1 MMLIYIQKT
10 IIIMALLRLI
20 SGSIELFAAFL
31 MMRFNDIEKALV
43 INGTLSLIGPVFLI
57 ISVTVGLYDM
67 AGGDLPFKK
76 MIWIISGVACIL
88 YGVKSS

>member
-1 MMLIYIQKT
+1 MLIYIQKT

-67 AGGDLPFKK
+67 AGDLPFKK